1 MVYFMGWIIR
11 KALRNRNT
19 MVWIISRNLREVA
32 RWCECFSQRWYGAY
46 KEWKKGAGLWT
57 NINLMLKYNTLNT
70 LTHTKNTVIFYN
82 FCLFHSVCVCV
93 FFLFNSYHLTNM
105 CPKCD
110 ATTNSMGYSFF
121 FLKGNV
127 IIRKCIE
134 FANKKGWTWRARE
147 EQKKC
152 LKWRTKGP

>member
-1 MVYFMGWIIR
+1 MGWIIR

-19 MVWIISRNLREVA
+19 MVWIISRNLCEVT

-46 KEWKKGAGLWT
+46 KEWKKGGWIM
-57 NINLMLKYNTLNT
+57 NKHQFNVEIQYSQNT

-93 FFLFNSYHLTNM
+93 FLFNSYHLTNM

-121 FLKGNV
+121 FFK
-127 IIRKCIE
+127 RQRY
-134 FANKKGWTWRARE
+134 NKEVYRICK
-147 EQKKC
+147 
-152 LKWRTKGP
+152 